1 MEGYKFRG
9 SRNYQF
15 SGKTKKERGMQDLEL
30 GIVEEVRG
38 CGRFSGAEM
47 AMYTWGMI
55 KFNLTGAEEY
65 VLAECSFPLVKPDD
79 LVVY

>member
-1 MEGYKFRG
+1 M
-9 SRNYQF
+9 
-15 SGKTKKERGMQDLEL
+15 EL

-79 LVVY
+79 LVIY